1 MPGYLGLDVHYGAT
15 AHPCTLVLG
24 GAGVP
29 LGSPGLVFS
38 SMLSD
43 KTPLE
48 AS

>member
-1 MPGYLGLDVHYGAT
+1 MPGYLGLDVHYRAT

-24 GAGVP
+24 GAEVL
-29 LGSPGLVFS
+29 LGSPGLVFN

-48 AS
+48 TS